1 MLTIVLFHVKH
12 KCNFVFLFLIHSYV
26 DLLDHLD
33 PKEFLAIQESEVN
46 VDWMAEKEI
55 PVREDLRETL
65 DRWAFQDQWVT
76 FQKVSSQ
83 TLTDDEA
90 VTPTKRKEN
99 RLAKDGIRSK
109 NVHIRNIRE
118 TQKKHDNFIKTCR

>member
-1 MLTIVLFHVKH
+1 M
-12 KCNFVFLFLIHSYV
+12 

-65 DRWAFQDQWVT
+65 DRWAFQDLWVT

-118 TQKKHDNFIKTCR
+118 TQKKHDNFIKTCRS